1 MNKKYPAICLMIAAG
16 VLAGCQSSD
25 QNSAPQPSSAA
36 ASSQASHSGHA
47 AGEVVLQLKAED
59 PKILTAVGQ
68 RTANKEL
75 AGDKAGYLAFGPYT
89 ALDSGKYT
97 LTVFGTLQ
105 TPAPQNAV
113 TVDVTYEQSKQ
124 QAGKVIFDRATGVEN
139 GRPVLVKLDFELQH
153 SVQDAEFRVL
163 LAPGAN
169 VTMDGYTVIAD

>member
-1 MNKKYPAICLMIAAG
+1 MNKKYRAIYLMIAAA
-16 VLAGCQSSD
+16 VLAGCKSSD
-25 QNSAPQPSSAA
+25 QNSAPQQSPAAA
-36 ASSQASHSGHA
+36 ASQATHSGHS
-47 AGEVVLQLKAED
+47 AGEVILQLKAGD

-75 AGDKAGYLAFGPYT
+75 VGDKAGYLAFGPYT

-124 QAGKVIFDRATGVEN
+124 RAAKVIFDRATGDEN
-139 GRPVLVKLDFELQH
+139 GRHVLVKLDFELQH

-163 LAPGAN
+163 LATGAN
-169 VTMDGYTVIAD
+169 VTMDGYTVTAD

>member
-1 MNKKYPAICLMIAAG
+1 MNKKYLAIYLMIAVS
-16 VLAGCQSSD
+16 VLAGCQSSNE
-25 QNSAPQPSSAA
+25 NSATQQSPAA
-36 ASSQASHSGHA
+36 ASKVAHSGHA
-47 AGEVVLQLKAED
+47 VGEVVLQLKAAD

-75 AGDKAGYLAFGPYT
+75 VGDKAGYLAFGPYT

-97 LTVFGTLQ
+97 LTIFGALQ
-105 TPAPQNAV
+105 APAPQNAV
-113 TVDVTYEQSKQ
+113 TVDVAYEQSKQ
-124 QAGKVIFDRATGVEN
+124 QAAKVIFDRATGEEN

>member
-1 MNKKYPAICLMIAAG
+1 M
-16 VLAGCQSSD
+16 
-25 QNSAPQPSSAA
+25 
-36 ASSQASHSGHA
+36 
-47 AGEVVLQLKAED
+47 LQLKADD

-68 RTANKEL
+68 RTPDKGL

-89 ALDSGKYT
+89 ALDAGKYT

-113 TVDVTYEQSKQ
+113 TVDVAYEQSKQ
-124 QAGKVIFDRATGVEN
+124 QVAKIIFDRATGEEN

-153 SVQDAEFRVL
+153 PVQDAEFRVL

-169 VTMDGYTVIAD
+169 VSMGGYTVTAD